1 MNFQEHIQYLTETE
15 EMTFRIGYGV
25 RDAKTHKL
33 IKFFNNLKFYQE
45 LKQFKTDEEN
55 AKNLEQKKWKITNE
69 LQDKD
74 LRFFEFWG
82 DSERFPITKDEP
94 NHTIFKKGI

>member
-1 MNFQEHIQYLTETE
+1 MKFQDHIQYLTETE

-45 LKQFKTDEEN
+45 LKQFKTEEEN

-82 DSERFPITKDEP
+82 DSKRFPITKDEP